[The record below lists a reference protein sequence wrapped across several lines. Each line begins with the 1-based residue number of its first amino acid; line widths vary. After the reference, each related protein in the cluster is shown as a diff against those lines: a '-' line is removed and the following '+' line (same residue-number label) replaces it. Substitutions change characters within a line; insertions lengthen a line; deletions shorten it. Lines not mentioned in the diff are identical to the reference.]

1 MDKNIYSKRHNYRFY
16 PESVRKEVVREY
28 QATDCSKAY
37 LMRKYGI
44 GSRTIIGHWIKKY
57 GNNDYLSVDKQPDN
71 HFEPMAKD
79 SPEVKKLKERIR
91 QLERELEDSKL
102 LAEAYSMMI
111 KTAEE
116 QLKIPIKKKFN
127 TK

>member
-1 MDKNIYSKRHNYRFY
+1 MDENIYSKRHNYKLY
-16 PESVRKEVVREY
+16 PEALRQAVVREY
-28 QATDCSKAY
+28 LTSECSKTY

-44 GSRTIIGHWIKKY
+44 GSRTIIGHWLKKY
-57 GNNDYLSVDKQPDN
+57 SNNDYLSAEKQRDN
-71 HFEPMAKD
+71 HLEIMTED

-102 LAEAYSMMI
+102 LADAYSMMI